1 MNETYSAVSASAG
14 RRLAA
19 APAAPG
25 HQGTS
30 ITVDS
35 VEKVFWTWKQSRF
48 RSTVTGG
55 FTALAPVSFQVQPGE
70 FVSIVG
76 PSGCGKSTLLSII
89 AGLAKP
95 SGGRVLIGD
104 AVVTG
109 PGRRSSGMVFQQISL
124 LPWLTAEQNVAFAL
138 DKRTS
143 GARTRQE
150 ISERARHALAMVGL
164 HSFESYYPRQ
174 LSGGMQQRVAIA
186 RALVIEPEVL
196 IMDEPFGA
204 LDAQTRMTLQDE
216 LTRLQSQWRGS
227 IVFVTHDIDEAVYL
241 SDRVLVMGAR
251 PGRIVSTV
259 DVDLPRP
266 RDSVSTRSD
275 PEFSKLVAG
284 IWSTLRPLAM
294 TAYDGD

>member
-1 MNETYSAVSASAG
+1 MNESNSALSASARPRPAG
-14 RRLAA
+14 
-19 APAAPG
+19 APAGPG
-25 HQGTS
+25 PQGTG
-30 ITVDS
+30 ITVES
-35 VEKVFWTWKQSRF
+35 VEKVYWTWRQGRF

-95 SGGRVLIGD
+95 SAGRVLIGD
-104 AVVTG
+104 TVVTG
-109 PGRRSSGMVFQQISL
+109 PGHRGSGMVFQQVSL
-124 LPWLTAEQNVAFAL
+124 MPWLTAEQNVAFAL
-138 DKRTS
+138 DKRHA
-143 GARTRQE
+143 GAPGRKE
-150 ISERARHALAMVGL
+150 LSERARAALAMVGL

-216 LTRLQSQWRGS
+216 LIRLQAQWRGS

-241 SDRVLVMGAR
+241 SDRVLVMGSR

-259 DVDLPRP
+259 NVELPRP
-266 RDSVSTRSD
+266 RDSVTTRSD